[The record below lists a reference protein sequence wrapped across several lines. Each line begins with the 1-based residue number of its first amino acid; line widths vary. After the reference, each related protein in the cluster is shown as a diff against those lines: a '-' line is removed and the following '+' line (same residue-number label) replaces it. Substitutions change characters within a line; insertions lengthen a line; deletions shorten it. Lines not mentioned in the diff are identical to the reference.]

1 MGTKGIPG
9 QQKSQQDE
17 VTRLMQEET
26 EKVLLHIKTQLPKEV
41 VERLDVPGGLKDNL
55 LSFFNRSFEDLFD
68 HYLVSSEDDP
78 GKNLHDLQRSSPRD
92 LQRSSPRDLQ
102 RSSPR
107 SYVEGSPSRYAP
119 RDITELLTGIG
130 GTDKFNTGEIE
141 KSLVNMY
148 GHFQGHLQQG
158 INELED
164 KTNSLLRHRTDTGA
178 FIRGDGSYRVV
189 KCSFRD
195 NPEKPRTV
203 TDLKLSINIPESD
216 LINPIFHYQATAEYL
231 IKDLLSRQIQDSID
245 KEIEQLR
252 DELTDG
258 GLEDLSDTEVL
269 LHKLDQVEEFTDDNA
284 DQEKAK
290 RYSLLAKGIMD
301 RLKGMGAEIEGEYDQ
316 LAIRE
321 NLRKII
327 DSENIRDRGFN
338 TAVNSITAI
347 LDNARLGF
355 QYIENLKNARELVIR
370 EYEDTDT
377 TGLPDERYQ
386 LRLRYYDSSQLAEAR
401 KAYDAQM
408 KSFVTEV
415 HLVWDIIQVIYEEG
429 KSPFKVCDFK
439 DLTRKT
445 QDRIRKLN
453 KGQAGESPY
462 GNLEKPWDEMSFVRP
477 AETEVEKANRTYIWE
492 KENIQRRIPLI
503 RSLIQE
509 IYNYD
514 YPVERRSLEDR
525 LNFLETEFKRFEYG
539 INPYHLQPGLVLDMD
554 ITSIKRKKLTLDAMS
569 NVLNEFLHDVARGFQ
584 DAAFP
589 PLQGKA
595 GSRIGKNISLQGE
608 LGSRDLQRSSQ
619 RNLSGSISAAL
630 GFGGADPSPAGEL
643 PEESGSDT
651 DFPAQLPAD
660 FPAQLPADLP
670 AQLPP
675 DIPAQLPADTTDI
688 PEDEGAGEIREI

>member
-1 MGTKGIPG
+1 MGTKGTPG
-9 QQKSQQDE
+9 QAKSRQDE

-26 EKVLLHIKTQLPKEV
+26 EKVIHHIKTQLPKEV

-55 LSFFNRSFEDLFD
+55 LNFFNRSFQDLFN
-68 HYLVSSEDDP
+68 HYLGSTEDDI
-78 GKNLHDLQRSSPRD
+78 GKSLRD
-92 LQRSSPRDLQ
+92 FQQ
-102 RSSPR
+102 SSPR
-107 SYVEGSPSRYAP
+107 SYAGGDLPRYAP

-130 GTDKFNTGEIE
+130 GTGKFNTGEIE

-148 GHFQGHLQQG
+148 GHFQGHLQKS

-164 KTNSLLRHRTDTGA
+164 KTSSLLRHRTDTGA

-195 NPEKPRTV
+195 NLEKPRTV

-216 LINPIFHYQATAEYL
+216 LISPIFHYQATAEYL
-231 IKDLLSRQIQDSID
+231 IKDLLSRRIQNSID

-252 DELTDG
+252 DERIDE
-258 GLEDLSDTEVL
+258 GLEDLNDTDLL

-284 DQEKAK
+284 DQDKAK
-290 RYSLLAKGIMD
+290 RYSLLAKSIMD
-301 RLKGMGAEIEGEYDQ
+301 RLKGMGAELEGDYDQ
-316 LAIRE
+316 LNIRE

-338 TAVNSITAI
+338 TAINSITTI

-377 TGLPDERYQ
+377 QGLPDERYQ
-386 LRLRYYDSSQLAEAR
+386 LRLRYYDTNQLTEAR

-408 KSFVTEV
+408 KSFGTEV
-415 HLVWDIIQVIYEEG
+415 KLVWDILQVIYEEG

-453 KGQAGESPY
+453 KDQAGPY
-462 GNLEKPWDEMSFVRP
+462 GDLEKPWDEMSFVRP
-477 AETEVEKANRTYIWE
+477 TETEVEKANRTYTWE
-492 KENIQRRIPLI
+492 KENIQRRIPII

-525 LNFLETEFKRFEYG
+525 LNFLEAEYNRFEYG

-554 ITSIKRKKLTLDAMS
+554 ITSIKRKKLTLEAMS
-569 NVLNEFLHDVARGFQ
+569 NVLTEFLRTVSRGFQ
-584 DAAFP
+584 DAALSNSP
-589 PLQGKA
+589 RQGGTGNQRNDRFRKGNLGNPSPA
-595 GSRIGKNISLQGE
+595 GSASFLA
-608 LGSRDLQRSSQ
+608 
-619 RNLSGSISAAL
+619 GSISASL
-630 GFGGADPSPAGEL
+630 GMDETQPLPDSVPMEEDP
-643 PEESGSDT
+643 ESGSDT
-651 DFPAQLPAD
+651 ELPVKS
-660 FPAQLPADLP
+660 P
-670 AQLPP
+670 
-675 DIPAQLPADTTDI
+675 TD
-688 PEDEGAGEIREI
+688 EEAGEIREI